1 MAANTDRG
9 AGTRAETAA
18 RRSQGDANIPFAL
31 VASGKRLV
39 NGAAA
44 ANTQVLLKD
53 QPCARCILA
62 RGLAQ
67 TEAFYDR

>member
-1 MAANTDRG
+1 MANTDQG
-9 AGTRAETAA
+9 AAPQVQTAA
-18 RRSQGDANIPFAL
+18 LRSQRAANIPFAL

-39 NGAAA
+39 NGTAA
-44 ANTQVLLKD
+44 ANTWVLFTD
-53 QPCARCILA
+53 QLCVPCILA